1 MQGCR
6 VAVVDQWVDSGGS
19 MRAAIELVERQ
30 QGQVAAVVALCCE
43 EGGPERQKPNTAWL
57 RERYRVATLVA
68 PGTPEQAECNRQWL
82 EAWGERTA

>member
-1 MQGCR
+1 M
-6 VAVVDQWVDSGGS
+6 AVVDQWVDSGGS

-30 QGQVAAVVALCCE
+30 QGRVAAVGALCYE
-43 EGGPERQKPNTAWL
+43 EGGPESPKPNTAWL

-68 PGTPEQAECNRQWL
+68 AGTSEQAECNRQWL